1 MFVARG
7 RRRVQMST
15 GCEKDLMSVAAR
27 GSRVQMGSI
36 STGCKPD
43 LRISKTIERTVER
56 ILILGDWKTDQIFPR
71 TRGRKVDEGWTS
83 TGWSTD

>member
-56 ILILGDWKTDQIFPR
+56 ILMLSDYKTDPILSM
-71 TRGRKVDEGWTS
+71 TRGSTVHEGTK
-83 TGWSTD
+83 